1 MNLINVCLLFYDL
14 YCIEK
19 IFVKRTIS
27 HKIKIMRGYKTKTKP
42 L

>member
-27 HKIKIMRGYKTKTKP
+27 HKIMRGYKTKTKP